1 MECATTALFARKV
14 HTAVEVVMYPTVADL
29 TRSEMVCFAIRDA
42 ELDSTPLDAAYALL
56 TV

>member
-1 MECATTALFARKV
+1 
-14 HTAVEVVMYPTVADL
+14 MYPTVADL